1 MNKTKLNPGLIA
13 SYDLRPG
20 NAVVSIL
27 VEWKGMDERRE
38 KMRKLMDN
46 GGKRQERVPRPNAEY
61 TVSKA
66 IITCIK

>member
-38 KMRKLMDN
+38 YV
-46 GGKRQERVPRPNAEY
+46 KRTKKEKGE
-61 TVSKA
+61 K
-66 IITCIK
+66 

>member
-20 NAVVSIL
+20 NAVVTIL

-38 KMRKLMDN
+38 YVKQTKKEKKVKKRKNEEVN
-46 GGKRQERVPRPNAEY
+46 G
-61 TVSKA
+61 
-66 IITCIK
+66 